1 MSVKALYMKYRLF
14 NSVLCAGF
22 AVLVGLWGCKKQTG
36 GTTKASVTSNVAYD
50 TLLNMKFNVN
60 GLDCSSDSV
69 KSYRIANL
77 RDSGKYSIQITAS
90 RTIDSTTRTIK
101 LELDD
106 YIGVGMY
113 NINPPTNAATYY
125 INSSRKF
132 GTEGLV
138 LVTVDSP
145 AFIQGEFYFVSDT
158 FHITNGTF
166 RVGKP

>member
-14 NSVLCAGF
+14 NSVLCAGL
-22 AVLVGLWGCKKQTG
+22 AVLMGLWGCKKQTG

-69 KSYRIANL
+69 KSYRIANV

-90 RTIDSTTRTIK
+90 RTIDSITRTIK

-106 YIGVGMY
+106 YTGASTY

-125 INSSRKF
+125 INNSRQF

-145 AFIQGEFYFVSDT
+145 AYLQ
-158 FHITNGTF
+158 
-166 RVGKP
+166 